1 MSYIEHEG
9 SVKPVQN
16 DTQAGSLSAGITI
29 MTFVL
34 NYASPPRQAAFQPPP
49 QPIIITVPSR
59 N

>member
-1 MSYIEHEG
+1 M
-9 SVKPVQN
+9 KPVQN
-16 DTQAGSLSAGITI
+16 DTLAGSLIAGNTI

-34 NYASPPRQAAFQPPP
+34 NYASPLRQAAFQPPP